1 MKSVPLPGEVIRRL
15 PSRRI
20 TDDEFSFHR
29 ETDVILRESLGCGSR
44 TGHVIQFGKLAA
56 MVEGILIWK
65 AMQHGS
71 HPPREPLHFPDAPQA
86 HFRIGVEQVATSS
99 VTRMLE
105 SPRAAGDAC
114 RKSQIDRDKTNW
126 CGPQSWV
133 RATEPDGSRE
143 GLLQFAHSAW
153 TDALGRRVVQQDLG
167 RWLLVHFLSI
177 NPRNSVIRGG
187 SGGSRR
193 LHG

>member
-71 HPPREPLHFPDAPQA
+71 HPPREPLHFPDPPQA
-86 HFRIGVEQVATSS
+86 HFGIAVEQVATST
-99 VTRMLE
+99 VIKMLE
-105 SPRAAGDAC
+105 SPCQYLNIGNREIQSLG
-114 RKSQIDRDKTNW
+114 SSWRD
-126 CGPQSWV
+126 
-133 RATEPDGSRE
+133 DM
-143 GLLQFAHSAW
+143 
-153 TDALGRRVVQQDLG
+153 RRV
-167 RWLLVHFLSI
+167 S
-177 NPRNSVIRGG
+177 S
-187 SGGSRR
+187 
-193 LHG
+193 

>member
-1 MKSVPLPGEVIRRL
+1 
-15 PSRRI
+15 
-20 TDDEFSFHR
+20 
-29 ETDVILRESLGCGSR
+29 
-44 TGHVIQFGKLAA
+44 
-56 MVEGILIWK
+56 
-65 AMQHGS
+65 MQHGS

-153 TDALGRRVVQQDLG
+153 TDALGRRVVWRFG
-167 RWLLVHFLSI
+167 FLSI
-177 NPRNSVIRGG
+177 SCPLTPGIRLYGVEVVEAG
-187 SGGSRR
+187 DSTDSRKR
-193 LHG
+193 QEIKGLLLTR